1 MTLLDNEE
9 FLTRLE
15 AGIRANK
22 DSGTVFVTMKRYS
35 WDERR
40 KAKKAAKAA
49 RAAAKSGGDV
59 TMAEANA
66 PAAEEPTEGSASSTQ
81 EYPCLMRAEYGRK
94 FKISTL
100 IHPDDT
106 DKFLERYAGVVKQCA
121 DVLFQTTA
129 EGAE

>member
-22 DSGTVFVTMKRYS
+22 DSGTMFVTMKRYS

-49 RAAAKSGGDV
+49 RAADKSGSDV
-59 TMAEANA
+59 TMAEADA
-66 PAAEEPTEGSASSTQ
+66 PTADEPTEGSASTQ

-106 DKFLERYAGVVKQCA
+106 DKFLERYAGVVKRCA